1 MRSRDLSAALLVVL
15 LGVQPAVAT
24 SPQAQKCSRAEFEAV
39 VDAAGASLRA
49 LTQKMKPRFQEK
61 LRKLRDKHRWTH
73 EQFMEKAV
81 PYVRDPEIAR
91 FDRTTADLLASITSL
106 GEEGAAQKQEN
117 CVLLQT
123 LRGHMDSLMRT
134 TEAKWAYMFAKI
146 DKELARPAG
155 Q

>member
-1 MRSRDLSAALLVVL
+1 M
-15 LGVQPAVAT
+15 
-24 SPQAQKCSRAEFEAV
+24 EAV
-39 VDAAGASLRA
+39 IDVRRLSDAELEKTLSTQA
-49 LTQKMKPRFQEK
+49 LTLKTDE
-61 LRKLRDKHRWTH
+61 
-73 EQFMEKAV
+73 
-81 PYVRDPEIAR
+81 AR
-91 FDRTTADLLASITSL
+91 RVAELL